1 MNEGALDLQ
10 QRRLAMLLP
19 SLVLQPSL
27 TPPSPPALPH
37 LLPLSLPLHLSMLM
51 VHILAAAGRGE
62 EAGSW
67 WCVPGFEARA
77 CSSLSG
83 GYYIFSLIIHTI
95 CRCAHACTAAT
106 LTAARVVIWC
116 VPCCL
121 YAVTLMLNT
130 RSSLTFVL
138 VSLV

>member
-1 MNEGALDLQ
+1 
-10 QRRLAMLLP
+10 
-19 SLVLQPSL
+19 
-27 TPPSPPALPH
+27 
-37 LLPLSLPLHLSMLM
+37 MLM
-51 VHILAAAGRGE
+51 LHILAAAGRGE

-67 WCVPGFEARA
+67 RVRPGFDPWA
-77 CSSLSG
+77 CSLPSG

-130 RSSLTFVL
+130 RSSLTCVL